1 MDKKTDPKPIAQD
14 WKTANPKGEG
24 KIKDYNKRIKNFVD
38 KLDDNIS
45 LIVKGHE
52 NDFLSAYRT
61 IMNQIKIQMLKLRQ
75 SSDDQAAIVKN
86 DLAVKDL
93 QATLAWYQNEAI
105 KLSDACSRLQ
115 SRYDKV
121 RTKIKNFAIENNYL
135 EQQAKMLIRQNQTL
149 KSNLEK
155 ESNKSLKPTPL
166 PSITFT
172 STFPKSPEITLPKP
186 QTPQEPSVSFV
197 PLLEELQYDYPQQ
210 NPQFFKSTNILLQNL
225 NTQHSQEIISINGD
239 ISQFKSQIH
248 RHSAIQSEVFL
259 KKNESEELFLECVDE
274 MRKEIIRKKAKTCS
288 VKRAGAIKSDTLM
301 ISERE
306 KLVESFVT
314 NEEIISFL
322 YEKLFGMNTE
332 SSEQNFGHTLG
343 YALQRGSH
351 PIAPVKRAQ
360 THVKTGEKQAI
371 VVKGKLMISR
381 N

>member
-1 MDKKTDPKPIAQD
+1 LL
-14 WKTANPKGEG
+14 EG
-24 KIKDYNKRIKNFVD
+24 
-38 KLDDNIS
+38 
-45 LIVKGHE
+45 
-52 NDFLSAYRT
+52 
-61 IMNQIKIQMLKLRQ
+61 LRQ

-93 QATLAWYQNEAI
+93 QATLAWYQNEAV

-155 ESNKSLKPTPL
+155 ESSKSLKPTPL

-186 QTPQEPSVSFV
+186 QSPQDPFI
-197 PLLEELQYDYPQQ
+197 PFLEELQYDYPQQ
-210 NPQFFKSTNILLQNL
+210 SPQFFKSTNILLKNL

-288 VKRAGAIKSDTLM
+288 VKRAGVIKPDTFM

-322 YEKLFGMNTE
+322 YEKLFGMYSE

-351 PIAPVKRAQ
+351 PIAPVKRTQ
-360 THVKTGEKQAI
+360 THMKTGEKQAI